1 MADSF
6 LDIFLDDF
14 VEEEQDNPD
23 DDLLWMHCD
32 DDQQEDCVD
41 SATRAGPPIAKR
53 PKRIL
58 RKEEK
63 EDIVAHL
70 ESISED
76 EVVDKIQGKVI
87 GQLHMHAYEDRLA
100 LFKELSSAHMSR
112 LKSLCHH
119 LTICNYIHRM

>member
-23 DDLLWMHCD
+23 DDTLGLYCD
-32 DDQQEDCVD
+32 DDQQEDETQDCVD
-41 SATRAGPPIAKR
+41 SATKASVPVAKR
-53 PKRIL
+53 SKRIL
-58 RKEEK
+58 RKKEK

-76 EVVDKIQGKVI
+76 EVFDSIQGKVI
-87 GQLHMHAYEDRLA
+87 GQLHMHVYKDRLGHYEEIPC
-100 LFKELSSAHMSR
+100 FR
-112 LKSLCHH
+112 
-119 LTICNYIHRM
+119 